1 MLFQELKET
10 IRTDQRLRWLL
21 LGALLV
27 QVIMC
32 ITAIGIYHPDQHFQ
46 IIEFSSA
53 QLHKPFG
60 YVWEYDAHIRPTIQV
75 YLFSA
80 YRIGCGWLG
89 IQDPFLQMTLL
100 QVFFGGALFLLFN
113 AIVLWYFRQGERRI
127 LYAVLFILN
136 FSWWMT
142 YTRTLFSSEMLS
154 SLLFFG
160 AVFFYALKSG
170 VDRKEGAADSA
181 VTDGAVARWWVP
193 LLTGFIFS
201 LSFYVRFQTAF
212 AILGFGCWMLF
223 FERKY
228 AKLIPLIAGFII
240 GFALNVEL
248 DHRFYQQWILTP
260 YTYYKV
266 NIAEGKAASFGTSS
280 FLVYIGELIG
290 ITFAPPISILLLYFG
305 FRAAILKKRADPFSF
320 TIIFFIVGHCLVA
333 HKEDRFLFPV
343 LNLLPIFIGWGLP
356 DAIDWYKTR
365 RQGFRKWIKGIA
377 VFSISINGVVLIL
390 LFFTPYCQ
398 ALHFAWQVKR
408 YFKDSPATIYTVP
421 RTPLETDARLPFA
434 FYQEG
439 TRNLTWERLSVCD
452 SLRYVSDKAL
462 YFTTS
467 YNDIKNNK
475 TLPDSL
481 GYQREFCSSPVLW
494 GVNTML
500 QSMGINTINDVW
512 VLYKKK

>member
-1 MLFQELKET
+1 MVFQELKEM
-10 IRTDQRLRWLL
+10 IRSDRRLRWLL
-21 LGALLV
+21 LGSLFVQLV
-27 QVIMC
+27 MC

-46 IIEFSSA
+46 LIEFSSA

-89 IQDPFLQMTLL
+89 IQDPFLQMTIL
-100 QVFFGGALFLLFN
+100 QVLFGGALFVLYN

-160 AVFFYALKSG
+160 AVFLYVLKNG
-170 VDRKEGAADSA
+170 TR
-181 VTDGAVARWWVP
+181 RWWIP
-193 LLTGFIFS
+193 LLTGFLFS

-228 AKLIPLIAGFII
+228 YKLTPLIAGFII
-240 GFALNVEL
+240 GFALNIEL
-248 DHRFYQQWILTP
+248 DHGFYHQWILTP

-266 NIAEGKAASFGTSS
+266 NIIQGKAASFGTDS
-280 FLVYIGELIG
+280 FLVYIGELMG
-290 ITFAPPISILLLYFG
+290 ITFAPPISILLLFFA
-305 FRAAILKKRADPFSF
+305 FRAAIVKKLADPFSL
-320 TIIFFIVGHCLVA
+320 TIIFFIVGHCIVA

-343 LNLLPIFIGWGLP
+343 LNLLPLLIGWGLP
-356 DAIDWYKTR
+356 DGINWYKTR
-365 RQGFRKWIKGIA
+365 KKGFRKWIKGIA
-377 VFSISINGVVLIL
+377 VFSVTINLIVLTL

-408 YFKDSPATIYTVP
+408 YFKNEAVTIYTVP
-421 RTPLETDARLPFA
+421 RTPLETDARLPFV

-439 TRNLTWERLSVCD
+439 TRNLTWKRLSVCD
-452 SLRYVSDKAL
+452 SLRYVSDKAQ

-467 YNDIKNNK
+467 YNDIKDNK
-475 TLPDSL
+475 KLPDSL
-481 GYQREFCSSPVLW
+481 GYQREFCSSPILW

-512 VLYKKK
+512 VLYKRK